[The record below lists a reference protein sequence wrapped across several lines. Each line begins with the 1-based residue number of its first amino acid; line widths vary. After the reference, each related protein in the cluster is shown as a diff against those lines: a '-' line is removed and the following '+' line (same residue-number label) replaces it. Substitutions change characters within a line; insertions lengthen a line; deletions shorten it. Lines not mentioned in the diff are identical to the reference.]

1 MSKGPRSRPAVAP
14 RHQALGG
21 CSRSCSRRSSPVW
34 PPEPARPFRLP
45 GSADVSAPER
55 FVSQREAAR
64 LCGVSK
70 DSIIRARRAG
80 RLPGARRVGTEWQ
93 IAIDDL
99 AAAGLL
105 RPAAERPDR
114 TDTGGADLAEA
125 RIELTRAQERVSALE
140 DLVARQDEELRFLRR
155 LAADALSGRG
165 PSE

>member
-1 MSKGPRSRPAVAP
+1 MSKGPRSRPAVAA

-21 CSRSCSRRSSPVW
+21 RVWSCSRGSLPLW

-45 GSADVSAPER
+45 GSADVSSPGR

-93 IAIDDL
+93 VAVDDL

-105 RPAAERPDR
+105 LPPAERPD
-114 TDTGGADLAEA
+114 DAEAGGADLAET
-125 RIELTRAQERVSALE
+125 RIELTRARERVSALE

-155 LAADALSGRG
+155 LAADAVSGRG
-165 PSE
+165 ASE